1 MSASSRPYLIKALY
15 EWLVDNQLTPQI
27 LVNPKQEGVSL
38 PANLVDEPQLVL
50 NISPAACRNLS
61 LTNEAVAFSARFS
74 GVVEDIY
81 LPVSSVLAI
90 FARENSKGMAFGQEP
105 ELSPEE
111 IVGSVKQPVTQAA
124 SSTAR
129 PASNHF
135 KLIK

>member
-74 GVVEDIY
+74 GVAEDIY

-111 IVGSVKQPVTQAA
+111 MVATCN
-124 SSTAR
+124 SSC
-129 PASNHF
+129 
-135 KLIK
+135 